1 MRRRAWLVSLT
12 LTACAPAVQSPDR
25 AMDLSPQATQNVLG
39 SFSAAFATL
48 GLQVQTVRGTV
59 TTPSTDEALLD
70 VVRRFKEGAPG
81 FCPLAQ
87 QSFFTD
93 ASGQQFLTVLGLGQE
108 VTFLIYDRLNPAGL
122 ISVTGRGT
130 VRSPV
135 GVKTCR

>member
-1 MRRRAWLVSLT
+1 MALT

-25 AMDLSPQATQNVLG
+25 TTDLSPQATQTVLDN
-39 SFSAAFATL
+39 FRTAFATID
-48 GLQVQTVRGTV
+48 LQIHTVRGTV
-59 TTPSTDEALLD
+59 TTPSTEGALLD

-93 ASGQQFLTVLGLGQE
+93 ASGKQFLTVLGLGQE
-108 VTFLIYDRLNPAGL
+108 VTFLIYDRLNPTGL
-122 ISVTGRGT
+122 ISVTGKGT
-130 VRSPV
+130 VSSPV